1 MSLIERSK
9 LKLQVQEAQISTMNK
24 TKSSMSMNDDK
35 KSAKSSPYKI
45 DKRSDHIDDDNE
57 SNLSRNQN
65 N

>member
-1 MSLIERSK
+1 
-9 LKLQVQEAQISTMNK
+9 MNK
-24 TKSSMSMNDDK
+24 TKSSMSMNDDN